1 MQKQVDI
8 FASDRNIL
16 SDRKLL
22 EIPGIFVFGFVE
34 IVYQRYNNL
43 IPMLV
48 LILGRTRRNSLSAS
62 F

>member
-8 FASDRNIL
+8 YASDRNIL
-16 SDRKLL
+16 SDRKVL

-34 IVYQRYNNL
+34 IVYRRYNNL
-43 IPMLV
+43 ILMLV
-48 LILGRTRRNSLSAS
+48 LLLGRTRRNSLS